1 MNNESYSGGDL
12 HNIIGRVAV
21 YAQVGLVMLFGV
33 YLLWA
38 FMGGLD
44 AQLILMRHP
53 ELATEYEALL
63 KGKIS
68 GDELFMKTL
77 MLIAPHMHWFYLAV
91 ASSLVA
97 YPCLGW
103 LLGRMLD
110 CPPTW
115 AGLLPILGLLSGFNP
130 AFIGASDFIATLSLE
145 ESIAV
150 LTVQI
155 VCIQGAAAFTFERRQ
170 AALAQE
176 ASQEGKNS

>member
-77 MLIAPHMHWFYLAV
+77 MLIAPHMHWF
-91 ASSLVA
+91 
-97 YPCLGW
+97 
-103 LLGRMLD
+103 
-110 CPPTW
+110 
-115 AGLLPILGLLSGFNP
+115 
-130 AFIGASDFIATLSLE
+130 
-145 ESIAV
+145 
-150 LTVQI
+150 
-155 VCIQGAAAFTFERRQ
+155 
-170 AALAQE
+170 
-176 ASQEGKNS
+176 